1 MDYDHGAHA
10 KYLLMYYMIFV
21 CKYRKKLLT
30 IYGETIKQIFQDIS
44 KQSEFTI
51 MEMEGDKDHIHLL
64 IKSSPKISTLQ
75 IARRLKQMST
85 HAIWE
90 KHCNDL
96 RLHFWK
102 ENTFSLPAHTVGT
115 MVILFVV

>member
-1 MDYDHGAHA
+1 
-10 KYLLMYYMIFV
+10 MIFV